1 MKKVRTYFF
10 TSLADALLKTALVA
24 LVLGGLTAVV
34 VGVIEE
40 VDWHTRPAVALEGPD
55 QVPVELK

>member
-10 TSLADALLKTALVA
+10 TSLADAIWQTALVA
-24 LVLGGLTAVV
+24 IALAGLTAVA

-40 VDWHTRPAVALEGPD
+40 VQWRAQPAVALEGPD
-55 QVPVELK
+55 RIPVELK